1 MNPVFRTGSTIH
13 AFSDSG
19 PSRTRVETTMNVI
32 ESGRSYPLANILP
45 QTKPA
50 KRKRGLSNMQRL
62 GILLAMLFLL
72 YLAW

>member
-13 AFSDSG
+13 AYGDSG
-19 PSRTRVETTMNVI
+19 PSRTRVETSMNVV

-45 QTKPA
+45 Q
-50 KRKRGLSNMQRL
+50 RKNRRGLTTMQRL
-62 GILLAMLFLL
+62 GIMLAMLFLL

>member
-1 MNPVFRTGSTIH
+1 MNPVFRTGSTIR
-13 AFSDSG
+13 AYSDSG
-19 PSRTRVETTMNVI
+19 PSRTRVETTMNVV
-32 ESGRSYPLANILP
+32 ESGPTYPLANVLP
-45 QTKPA
+45 QTR